1 MPNTPKPAPQLTL
14 SLFDSTALS
23 GGLTLDGSIGGLRYR
38 EPDTDDTDPA
48 AIPQAPEP
56 ARIPAHN
63 WRLSGDRALAQG
75 WKARAIDNLAAIRLA
90 QAISRDDR
98 NATPEEQEVLCRFT
112 GFGAS
117 DLANSLFRRPGE
129 PFRPGW
135 EDLGT
140 ELEQLATPEQM
151 AGLARATQ
159 YAHYTPEFI
168 VRAIWGAV
176 TRMGFA
182 GGTVLEPGCGTGL
195 FLALMP
201 ESLVGKTAVTAVE
214 MDPCTAQIAALLH
227 PDAWVQGED
236 FTTARIGETFELAI
250 GNPPFSDR
258 TVRAGDPAGK
268 LGLCLHDFFIAR
280 SIERLKPGGLAAFV
294 TSRYTMDK
302 ADETARAHIAGMA
315 NLIGAMRLPQGSMMA
330 ASGTE
335 VVVDVLLF
343 QKREPG
349 AAPNAT
355 QWDSLAEAVPEED
368 GEKALYVNRYF
379 TDNPLM
385 VLGTHGRTSG
395 PFGPTYTCH
404 GETGPGLEAMLER
417 VLSRCPEG
425 ICHAEAGEL
434 SPRTA
439 TTRLKV
445 GTAAEGATVKEGSY
459 VVLDHQLVQVVD
471 GTPVPVPVRSGKDG
485 EGIPAKH
492 ARILRALIPVRD
504 WTRAVLRAQETNE
517 PWNAAQI
524 RLRVAYNTFKRNF
537 GPINLASIS
546 TSTDPKTGDERET
559 VRRPNL
565 APFLDDPDCW
575 LVSSIEHYDEDSG
588 TARPGPL
595 FTERVI
601 HPPASPLVVT
611 AADALA
617 VTLHEVGHVDLDR
630 VAELLGRSRD
640 EVLAE
645 LGDAV
650 FLNPTLSIGD
660 IEAWQTADAYLSG
673 KVRTKLATA
682 EASAALDPRFERN
695 VIALRRVQ
703 PEDLK
708 PSDISARLGGPWIP
722 RDVVEAF
729 SAEVI
734 GVRTTVR
741 HTVEVAVWSLD
752 LSRYQG
758 EAQATSEW
766 GTARRHAGLLL
777 ADALNSALP
786 QIWDT
791 VVIDGV
797 EKRELN
803 EKETEA
809 AKEKLTKIKQAFAR
823 WVWTDADR
831 TDRLARIYN
840 DRFNN
845 LVPRAFDG
853 SHLQLPGASSAVSLR
868 PHQKRVIWRIIASG
882 GTYIAHAVGAGK
894 TFSMAAAVMEQ
905 KRLSL
910 INKAMMV
917 VPGHC
922 LAQASRE
929 FLLLYPNARILVA
942 DEQNFAK
949 DKRARFLARAAT
961 ASWDCIII
969 THSAFKFIAAPAWF
983 EQQLVAEQIQ
993 AYEQLLLKVDGGD
1006 RLTTKRI
1013 EHAKELLVAKLQA
1026 LATSKDDM
1034 LTISEIGVDQIIVD
1048 EAQEFRKLS
1057 FPTNMSGLKGVDPD
1071 GSQRAWDLHVKARF
1085 IATIN
1090 PARPLIL
1097 ASGTPLTNTLG
1108 EMFSLQRFMQPDAL
1122 EERGIHQ
1129 FDAWASLFGDTSTEL
1144 ELQPSGRYKPVT
1156 RFAEFVNVP
1165 ELIAMFRSIAD
1176 VVLKDDLRTYL
1187 KLPDVQTG
1195 KRQIVTA
1202 PASGAFRDYQQV
1214 LDARIRAIEKRKRP
1228 PEKGDDILL
1237 AVITDGRHAAIDLR
1251 FVLDGI
1257 GNEPDNKLNKLVAN
1271 VHRIW
1276 RETSDRRYVQPDGQ
1290 PYPLPGAAQM
1300 VFSDLGTLAV
1310 EASRGFSA
1318 YRWIKSELVRLGVPV
1333 GDIAFMQDFKKSAA
1347 KQKLFTEVN
1356 SGKIRVLIG
1365 SSETM
1370 GTGVNAQQ
1378 RLAALHHLDVPWLPS
1393 QIEQREGRIERQG
1406 NQNEEI
1412 GLFAYATLGSV
1423 DATSWQLLERKA
1435 RFIAAALAGDR
1446 SIRRVEDLGSQAN
1459 QFAMAK
1465 ALASG
1470 DPRLMQ
1476 KAGLEAELAR
1486 LRRLRAAHIDD
1497 QHTVRRTIADAQALT
1512 ASSRRRCEQI
1522 EADLLLRTPTRGDLF
1537 TMEVGGKPASERRV
1551 AGSSLLSRIR
1561 ILDLERS
1568 VGRWTLARIGGFAVK
1583 AEGRSWGTVAAYRLD
1598 VWLDRTGHEQ
1608 EVKIDDELTP
1618 LGLVNRLEYMLD
1630 RFEVDLAE
1638 HRRRI
1643 GEADAQVSGYTRRLD
1658 EAFAYED
1665 ELNVKQAELDAIEA
1679 SLAATSRDNTG
1690 GSANP
1695 AVEPAGQ
1702 PGAA

>member
-1 MPNTPKPAPQLTL
+1 
-14 SLFDSTALS
+14 
-23 GGLTLDGSIGGLRYR
+23 
-38 EPDTDDTDPA
+38 
-48 AIPQAPEP
+48 
-56 ARIPAHN
+56 
-63 WRLSGDRALAQG
+63 
-75 WKARAIDNLAAIRLA
+75 
-90 QAISRDDR
+90 
-98 NATPEEQEVLCRFT
+98 
-112 GFGAS
+112 
-117 DLANSLFRRPGE
+117 
-129 PFRPGW
+129 
-135 EDLGT
+135 
-140 ELEQLATPEQM
+140 
-151 AGLARATQ
+151 
-159 YAHYTPEFI
+159 
-168 VRAIWGAV
+168 
-176 TRMGFA
+176 
-182 GGTVLEPGCGTGL
+182 
-195 FLALMP
+195 
-201 ESLVGKTAVTAVE
+201 
-214 MDPCTAQIAALLH
+214 
-227 PDAWVQGED
+227 
-236 FTTARIGETFELAI
+236 
-250 GNPPFSDR
+250 
-258 TVRAGDPAGK
+258 
-268 LGLCLHDFFIAR
+268 
-280 SIERLKPGGLAAFV
+280 
-294 TSRYTMDK
+294 
-302 ADETARAHIAGMA
+302 
-315 NLIGAMRLPQGSMMA
+315 
-330 ASGTE
+330 
-335 VVVDVLLF
+335 
-343 QKREPG
+343 
-349 AAPNAT
+349 
-355 QWDSLAEAVPEED
+355 
-368 GEKALYVNRYF
+368 
-379 TDNPLM
+379 
-385 VLGTHGRTSG
+385 
-395 PFGPTYTCH
+395 
-404 GETGPGLEAMLER
+404 
-417 VLSRCPEG
+417 
-425 ICHAEAGEL
+425 
-434 SPRTA
+434 
-439 TTRLKV
+439 
-445 GTAAEGATVKEGSY
+445 
-459 VVLDHQLVQVVD
+459 
-471 GTPVPVPVRSGKDG
+471 
-485 EGIPAKH
+485 
-492 ARILRALIPVRD
+492 
-504 WTRAVLRAQETNE
+504 
-517 PWNAAQI
+517 
-524 RLRVAYNTFKRNF
+524 
-537 GPINLASIS
+537 
-546 TSTDPKTGDERET
+546 
-559 VRRPNL
+559 
-565 APFLDDPDCW
+565 
-575 LVSSIEHYDEDSG
+575 
-588 TARPGPL
+588 
-595 FTERVI
+595 
-601 HPPASPLVVT
+601 
-611 AADALA
+611 
-617 VTLHEVGHVDLDR
+617 
-630 VAELLGRSRD
+630 
-640 EVLAE
+640 
-645 LGDAV
+645 
-650 FLNPTLSIGD
+650 
-660 IEAWQTADAYLSG
+660 
-673 KVRTKLATA
+673 VRTKLATA

-708 PSDISARLGGPWIP
+708 PSDIRARLGGPWIP
-722 RDVVEAF
+722 RDVIEAF

-809 AKEKLTKIKQAFAR
+809 AKEKLSKIKQAFER
-823 WVWTDADR
+823 WVWTDPDR

-868 PHQKRVIWRIIASG
+868 PHQKRVIWRVIAAG

-905 KRLSL
+905 KRLGL
-910 INKAMMV
+910 VNKAMMV

-969 THSAFKFIAAPAWF
+969 THSAFKFIAAPTWF
-983 EQQLVAEQIQ
+983 EQEMVAEQIQ

-1013 EHAKELLVAKLQA
+1013 EHAKELLVAKLEA

-1097 ASGTPLTNTLG
+1097 ASGTPFTNTLG

-1129 FDAWASLFGDTSTEL
+1129 FDAWASLFGDTRTEL

-1165 ELIAMFRSIAD
+1165 ELIAMFRSVAD

-1202 PASGAFRDYQQV
+1202 PASDAFRGYQRM
-1214 LDARIRAIEKRKRP
+1214 LDARIKAIEARKGP
-1228 PEKGDDILL
+1228 PTKGDDILL
-1237 AVITDGRHAAIDLR
+1237 SVITDGRHAAIDLR
-1251 FVLDGI
+1251 FVLSDI

-1310 EASRGFSA
+1310 EASRSFSA
-1318 YRWIKSELVRLGVPV
+1318 YRWIKSELVRLGVPA
-1333 GDIAFMQDFKKSAA
+1333 GEIAFMQDFKKSAA

-1356 SGKIRVLIG
+1356 SGKVRVLIG

-1446 SIRRVEDLGSQAN
+1446 SIRRLEDLGSQAN

-1486 LRRLRAAHIDD
+1486 LRRLRSAHIDD
-1497 QHTVRRTIADAQALT
+1497 QHVVRRTIADAQAQT

-1551 AGSSLLSRIR
+1551 AGASLLSRIR

-1608 EVKIDDELTP
+1608 QVAIDDELTP

-1630 RFEVDLAE
+1630 RFEVDLTE
-1638 HRRRI
+1638 HRRRN
-1643 GEADAQVSGYTRRLD
+1643 GEAETQVSGYTRRLD

-1665 ELNVKQAELDAIEA
+1665 ELSAKQAELDAIEV
-1679 SLAATSRDNTG
+1679 SLAATSKDDAG
-1690 GSANP
+1690 KP
-1695 AVEPAGQ
+1695 ADQ
-1702 PGAA
+1702 PNAA

>member
-1 MPNTPKPAPQLTL
+1 
-14 SLFDSTALS
+14 
-23 GGLTLDGSIGGLRYR
+23 
-38 EPDTDDTDPA
+38 
-48 AIPQAPEP
+48 
-56 ARIPAHN
+56 
-63 WRLSGDRALAQG
+63 
-75 WKARAIDNLAAIRLA
+75 
-90 QAISRDDR
+90 
-98 NATPEEQEVLCRFT
+98 
-112 GFGAS
+112 
-117 DLANSLFRRPGE
+117 
-129 PFRPGW
+129 
-135 EDLGT
+135 
-140 ELEQLATPEQM
+140 
-151 AGLARATQ
+151 
-159 YAHYTPEFI
+159 
-168 VRAIWGAV
+168 
-176 TRMGFA
+176 
-182 GGTVLEPGCGTGL
+182 
-195 FLALMP
+195 
-201 ESLVGKTAVTAVE
+201 
-214 MDPCTAQIAALLH
+214 
-227 PDAWVQGED
+227 
-236 FTTARIGETFELAI
+236 
-250 GNPPFSDR
+250 
-258 TVRAGDPAGK
+258 
-268 LGLCLHDFFIAR
+268 
-280 SIERLKPGGLAAFV
+280 
-294 TSRYTMDK
+294 
-302 ADETARAHIAGMA
+302 
-315 NLIGAMRLPQGSMMA
+315 
-330 ASGTE
+330 
-335 VVVDVLLF
+335 
-343 QKREPG
+343 
-349 AAPNAT
+349 
-355 QWDSLAEAVPEED
+355 
-368 GEKALYVNRYF
+368 
-379 TDNPLM
+379 
-385 VLGTHGRTSG
+385 
-395 PFGPTYTCH
+395 
-404 GETGPGLEAMLER
+404 
-417 VLSRCPEG
+417 
-425 ICHAEAGEL
+425 
-434 SPRTA
+434 
-439 TTRLKV
+439 
-445 GTAAEGATVKEGSY
+445 
-459 VVLDHQLVQVVD
+459 
-471 GTPVPVPVRSGKDG
+471 
-485 EGIPAKH
+485 
-492 ARILRALIPVRD
+492 
-504 WTRAVLRAQETNE
+504 VLRAQETNE

-546 TSTDPKTGDERET
+546 TSTDPKTGEERET

-588 TARPGPL
+588 TARPGPI

-630 VAELLGRSRD
+630 MAELLGRSRA

-645 LGDAV
+645 LGDAM

-660 IEAWQTADAYLSG
+660 TETWQTADAYLSG

-722 RDVVEAF
+722 RDVIEAF

-741 HTVEVAVWSLD
+741 HTVEVAVWSFD

-809 AKEKLTKIKQAFAR
+809 AKEKLTKIKQAFER
-823 WVWTDADR
+823 WVWIDPDR

-910 INKAMMV
+910 INKSMMV

-983 EQQLVAEQIQ
+983 ERGMVAEQIQ
-993 AYEQLLLKVDGGD
+993 AYEQLLLKVDGDD
-1006 RLTTKRI
+1006 RLTRKRI
-1013 EHAKELLVAKLQA
+1013 EHAKEVMLAKLEA

-1071 GSQRAWDLHVKARF
+1071 GSQRAWDLFVKSRF
-1085 IATIN
+1085 IAQSQPT
-1090 PARPLIL
+1090 RPLIL

-1108 EMFSLQRFMQPDAL
+1108 EMQSLQRFMQPDAL
-1122 EERGIHQ
+1122 EERGIHN
-1129 FDAWASLFGDTSTEL
+1129 FDAWASLFGDTRTEL

-1165 ELIAMFRSIAD
+1165 ELIAMFRSVAD
-1176 VVLKDDLRTYL
+1176 VVLKDDLRAYV
-1187 KLPDVQTG
+1187 KLPAVQTG

-1202 PASGAFRDYQQV
+1202 PASDAFRSYQRV
-1214 LDARIRAIEKRKRP
+1214 LDARIRAIEARERP

-1237 AVITDGRHAAIDLR
+1237 SVITDGRHAAIDLR
-1251 FVLDGI
+1251 FVQHDI
-1257 GNEPDNKLNKLVAN
+1257 GNEPDNKLNKLIAN

-1318 YRWIKSELVRLGVPV
+1318 YRWIKSELVRLGVPA
-1333 GDIAFMQDFKKSAA
+1333 GEIAFMQDFKKSAA

-1356 SGKIRVLIG
+1356 SGKVRVLIG

-1393 QIEQREGRIERQG
+1393 HIEQREGRIERQG

-1423 DATSWQLLERKA
+1423 DATSWQHLERKA

-1446 SIRRVEDLGSQAN
+1446 SIRRLEDLGSQAN

-1537 TMEVGGKPASERRV
+1537 TMEVGGKPVSERRV
-1551 AGSSLLSRIR
+1551 AGSSLLGRIR

-1568 VGRWTLARIGGFAVK
+1568 VGRWTLARIGGFTVK

-1608 EVKIDDELTP
+1608 EVKIDAELTP

-1643 GEADAQVSGYTRRLD
+1643 GEAETQVFGYTRRLD

-1665 ELNVKQAELDAIEA
+1665 ELNAKQAELDAIEA
-1679 SLAATSRDNTG
+1679 SLAATSRDDAG
-1690 GSANP
+1690 GSANS

-1702 PGAA
+1702 PDAA